1 MKNLVKTAAGLGLA
15 ALMLTAACATSSGVS
30 PEETAERRARL
41 AAVSLLPDC
50 TDAETVTG
58 SLTGH
63 IPDCRLGGA
72 KGLLLTLKSD
82 PLDQE
87 MLGPSG
93 FLTVSVMDRQGRPI
107 GDFSE
112 VIHGLYIYP
121 QVLDVNGDRRADII
135 IPRST
140 NAVNRGYALWIQQDD
155 GDFAHAGQVT
165 GAEIAWTAGGMI
177 AAVSR
182 TGASDWE
189 AAYYRVTNAGLHELA
204 LVSAKGS
211 QPPRR
216 GGRCEILR
224 LAPDLEPGRFCATR

>member
-1 MKNLVKTAAGLGLA
+1 MKNLVKIAVGLGLA
-15 ALMLTAACATSSGVS
+15 ALMLTAACATNPDIS

-50 TDAETVTG
+50 AAAQT
-58 SLTGH
+58 LTGDRAERL
-63 IPDCRLGGA
+63 PDCRFSGV
-72 KGLLLTLKSD
+72 KGLHLILKTD
-82 PLDQE
+82 PLDWE

-93 FLTVSVMDRQGRPI
+93 FVSISVMDRQGRPI
-107 GDFSE
+107 ADFSE
-112 VIHGLYIYP
+112 VIHGLYVYP
-121 QVLDVNGDRRADII
+121 QLLDVNGDRRADLI

-140 NAVNRGYALWIQQDD
+140 DAVNMVYALWIQQES
-155 GDFAHAGQVT
+155 GDFIHAGQVT

-177 AAVSR
+177 AAASR

-189 AAYYRVTNAGLHELA
+189 TAYYRVTGAALQELA
-204 LVSAKGS
+204 LVHAAGS

-224 LAPDLEPGRFCATR
+224 LAPGLEPTSFCAAP